1 MTNDEL
7 LQRLPHRAPMVLVD
21 RVVTCTPG
29 QHVTA
34 EYVVPH
40 EAFWTEGHFPQG
52 AIFPGVL
59 VAEAIAQ
66 TAALVELSSARERD
80 ENELCYLVGLDRF
93 RVRRVVRPGETLQ
106 LSATLTRKRLG
117 FYVFEGSAVVGED
130 VVATGTWLA
139 ASGPAPEENA

>member
-1 MTNDEL
+1 
-7 LQRLPHRAPMVLVD
+7 MVLVD
-21 RVVTCTPG
+21 RVMTFIPG
-29 QHVTA
+29 QQVIA
-34 EYVVPH
+34 EYDVPLD
-40 EAFWTEGHFPQG
+40 AFWTKGHFPQG

-59 VAEAIAQ
+59 IAEAIAQ
-66 TAALVELSSARERD
+66 TAALVELSSVRER
-80 ENELCYLVGLDRF
+80 EKNELCYLVGLDRF
-93 RVRRVVRPGETLQ
+93 RVRRVVRPGETLR